1 MPLFYARPAAP
12 RNRSEAAPGRGDSRA
27 TLGGT
32 FNRLAAL
39 LHRVTTVHATRA
51 LVEVLCELARD
62 ADPDSISVRLAATP
76 AGELVPTDGDLTGV
90 EPETPVLSD
99 FYFPEAGDALT
110 SVFGVDLATP
120 TGQTAG
126 RFVSHPDG
134 NPDVTITDDLHAQVL
149 IGVPPWEPENVRAYD
164 RNGTRRDLVLLDA
177 AAPDAD
183 APGEISD

>member
-1 MPLFYARPAAP
+1 VTPASP
-12 RNRSEAAPGRGDSRA
+12 V
-27 TLGGT
+27 GGT

-39 LHRVTTVHATRA
+39 LAAVTTVHATRA

-62 ADPDSISVRLAATP
+62 ADPESISVRLAATA
-76 AGELVPTDGDLTGV
+76 AGDLVPTDGALTGV
-90 EPETPVLSD
+90 DPETAVLSD
-99 FYFPEAGDALT
+99 FYFPGAGDALT

-134 NPDVTITDDLHAQVL
+134 NPDVAITDDLHAQVL
-149 IGVPPWEPENVRAYD
+149 IAVPPWDAENVRAYD
-164 RNGTRRDLVLLDA
+164 RNGTRRDIVLLDA

-183 APGEISD
+183 APGDVAN

>member
-1 MPLFYARPAAP
+1 MHVQQARHPSAA
-12 RNRSEAAPGRGDSRA
+12 AGRA
-27 TLGGT
+27 TAGGT
-32 FNRLAAL
+32 FNRFAVLRP
-39 LHRVTTVHATRA
+39 RVTTVHATRP

-62 ADPDSISVRLAATP
+62 ADPGSISVRLAATP
-76 AGELVPTDGDLTGV
+76 AGDLVPTDGPLTGV
-90 EPETPVLSD
+90 EPETAVLSD

-126 RFVSHPDG
+126 RLVSHPDG
-134 NPDVTITDDLHAQVL
+134 NPDVTMTDDLHAQLLVA
-149 IGVPPWEPENVRAYD
+149 VPPWNPENVRAYD

-183 APGEISD
+183 APGEIAD